1 MTSKSHGE
9 TERAVSEA
17 RYVAAIGRKRLWRFG
32 HAGCSSANQLGSP
45 TNNCLGI
52 LMAIQFRFTY
62 YARTDS
68 MGSVS
73 FPEDG
78 YAILAMKALPA
89 SHEFN
94 DRL

>member
-1 MTSKSHGE
+1 
-9 TERAVSEA
+9 
-17 RYVAAIGRKRLWRFG
+17 
-32 HAGCSSANQLGSP
+32 
-45 TNNCLGI
+45 
-52 LMAIQFRFTY
+52 MAIQFRFTY
-62 YARTDS
+62 YARIDS